1 MTISQIRVA
10 TVQFEPLQ
18 FEKERNVQELLRLVR
33 LAAGNGAKLIVTP
46 EMGTTGY
53 CWFDRAEVAP
63 FVESVP
69 GPTIERFSEVAKELD
84 CYIVIGLPEVDP
96 STNLYY
102 NSAALIGPEGDHLP
116 H

>member
-1 MTISQIRVA
+1 
-10 TVQFEPLQ
+10 
-18 FEKERNVQELLRLVR
+18 
-33 LAAGNGAKLIVTP
+33 
-46 EMGTTGY
+46 
-53 CWFDRAEVAP
+53 
-63 FVESVP
+63 
-69 GPTIERFSEVAKELD
+69 LD